1 MAWSIR
7 SLDDAS
13 AAIRGS
19 FRRWLPGSDTALK
32 NNFVT
37 VVAKVLA
44 GISHEFELRMG
55 YLARQMFLT
64 SATGKF
70 LELHCS
76 DVGIFRKPASAAAGI
91 ASGTAAVSTAYPA
104 GIRFVSGNVT
114 YVSTAAANSGA
125 DGSLVLSIKAETKGS
140 HTNRDGGG
148 LLSLADPGLY
158 PDLSTMFEVN
168 ADGLGGGADIETND
182 SLKARGL
189 QRKRNPPGAGTL
201 SDYEREV
208 RAVSGVKQAWAFRG
222 QNPGD
227 VFVYFLFEGRP
238 GYIPEPSDVT
248 VVQAAIDAKRLI
260 RSDAS
265 EAVAPTAHSVD
276 VTISGLSPDNEE
288 IRAAIEAAIADI
300 YLTKCRPGIA
310 GNTFTLSR
318 SWIGEAIS
326 GVTGEESHVLV
337 APAADIVL
345 TGGQFPT
352 PGTYSYPG

>member
-13 AAIRGS
+13 AAIRGA

-37 VVAKVLA
+37 VVVKVLA
-44 GISHEFELRMG
+44 GIAHEFELRMG

-70 LELHCS
+70 LELHCA
-76 DVGIFRKPASAAAGI
+76 DVGIYRKQASAAAGR
-91 ASGTAAVSTAYPA
+91 AAGTAAASTAYPA

-114 YVSTAAANSGA
+114 YVSTAAATSGA
-125 DGSLVLSIKAETKGS
+125 DGSLTLAVIAETKGS

-158 PDLSTMFEVN
+158 PDLSSTFEVD
-168 ADGLGGGADIETND
+168 ADGLGGGADIETNE

-208 RAVSGVKQAWAFRG
+208 RAVAGVTQAWAFRG
-222 QNPGD
+222 ANPGD

-238 GYIPEPSDVT
+238 GFIPEASDVT
-248 VVQAAIDAKRLI
+248 VVQAALDARRLI

-265 EAVAPTAHSVD
+265 EVVAPTAHPVD
-276 VTISGLSPDNEE
+276 VTISGLSQDTPE
-288 IRAAIEAAIADI
+288 IRTAIEAAIANV

-310 GNTFTLSR
+310 GNSFTLSR

-326 GVTGEESHVLV
+326 EVIGEERHVLV

-345 TGGQFPT
+345 TGGEFPT
-352 PGTYSYPG
+352 PGTYSYTG

>member
-13 AAIRGS
+13 AAIRGA

-37 VVAKVLA
+37 VVTKVLA

-55 YLARQMFLT
+55 YLARQMFMST
-64 SATGKF
+64 SKGKF

-76 DVGIFRKPASAAAGI
+76 DVGIYKKKAAAAVGL
-91 ASGTAAVSTAYPA
+91 AVGTAAASTAYPE

-114 YVSTAAANSGA
+114 YISTVAATSGA
-125 DGSLVLSIKAETKGS
+125 DGSLTLSVKAETKGS

-158 PDLSTMFEVN
+158 PDLSTTFEVD
-168 ADGLGGGADIETND
+168 ADGLGGGADVETED
-182 SLKARGL
+182 SLKERGL

-201 SDYEREV
+201 GDYEREV
-208 RAVSGVKQAWAFRG
+208 RAVSGVRQAWAFRG

-227 VFVYFLFEGRP
+227 VFVYFLFDGRP
-238 GYIPEPSDVT
+238 GYIPEASDVT
-248 VVQAAIDAKRLI
+248 VVQAALDAKRLI

-265 EAVAPTAHSVD
+265 EVVAPTAHPVD
-276 VTISGLSPDNEE
+276 VTITGLSADSAE
-288 IRAAIEAAIADI
+288 IRAAIEAAIADV

-326 GVTGEESHVLV
+326 GVTGEERHVLV